1 MTIKIINMIT
11 AGTDYWFTATAPT
24 AVTDIVIAN
33 TDPEWGSGFE
43 WEMHIVPNVAGT
55 AGTKGVNTQ
64 ILSTV
69 DMNMAAPI
77 VGASPP
83 VVFVGSQI
91 FVNSIGGLSEKWL
104 LDTGDSIIIT
114 LDDTTS
120 TGFLGMTMGMPGA
133 PPNTSPNWVDNV
145 IASMDT
151 LSFSAA
157 DPLRPPGTY
166 NGVTGISS
174 GMPTFW
180 WGPPV
185 VGTFDIIVD
194 GTGLVTSVTVVDGG
208 TGHEIGDTITIPAAV
223 LGGANDFTMNV
234 ATLVDNKA
242 TVPCNLFINHIKI

>member
-1 MTIKIINMIT
+1 MIT

-33 TDPEWGSGFE
+33 TDPHPNSGFE
-43 WEMHIVPNVAGT
+43 WEMHIVEQG
-55 AGTKGVNTQ
+55 GTKGVNTR

-69 DMNMAAPI
+69 DMQMTPTGFGGTIA
-77 VGASPP
+77 VPP

-104 LDTGDSIIIT
+104 LDTGDSIVIT
-114 LDDTTS
+114 LDDTTL
-120 TGFLGMTMGMPGA
+120 TGFLGMTTTWA
-133 PPNTSPNWVDNV
+133 NTSPNWVDNV
-145 IASMDT
+145 IASMDP

-157 DPLRPPGTY
+157 DPLRPPGPY

-208 TGHEIGDTITIPAAV
+208 MYHEIGDTITIPAAA

>member
-11 AGTDYWFTATAPT
+11 AGTGYWFTATAPT

-33 TDPEWGSGFE
+33 TDPHPNSGFE
-43 WEMHIVPNVAGT
+43 WEMHIVPAAPGGG
-55 AGTKGVNTQ
+55 AGTKGVNTR

-69 DMNMAAPI
+69 DMQMTPTGFGGTIA
-77 VGASPP
+77 VPP

-104 LDTGDSIIIT
+104 LDTGDSIVIT

-120 TGFLGMTMGMPGA
+120 TGFLGMTTMGFG
-133 PPNTSPNWVDNV
+133 NTSPNWVDNV
-145 IASMDT
+145 IASMHN
-151 LSFSAA
+151 FGAA
-157 DPLRPPGTY
+157 GGWPAGTY
-166 NGVTGISS
+166 NGVTGTSS
-174 GMPTFW
+174 GLGPFW

-185 VGTFDIIVD
+185 VGTFDIVVD
-194 GTGLVTSVTVVDGG
+194 GTGAVTSVAVATGG
-208 TGHEIGDTITIPAAV
+208 MYQEIGDTITIPAAV
-223 LGGANDFTMNV
+223 LGGGVADFTMDV

>member
-1 MTIKIINMIT
+1 MIT
-11 AGTDYWFTATAPT
+11 AGTGYWFTATAPT

-43 WEMHIVPNVAGT
+43 WEMHIVPNAAG
-55 AGTKGVNTQ
+55 APGTKGVNTQ

-69 DMNMAAPI
+69 GMNMAPP
-77 VGASPP
+77 VGAAPSHPP

-120 TGFLGMTMGMPGA
+120 TGFLGMTMGGMGPC
-133 PPNTSPNWVDNV
+133 NTSPNWVDNV
-145 IASMDT
+145 IASMDP

-157 DPLRPPGTY
+157 DPSRTQGTY

-174 GMPTFW
+174 GMGKFW
-180 WGPPV
+180 WPPPV

-208 TGHEIGDTITIPAAV
+208 MYHEIGDTITIPAAA

>member
-1 MTIKIINMIT
+1 MIT

-33 TDPEWGSGFE
+33 TDPMWGSGFE
-43 WEMHIVPNVAGT
+43 WEMHIVPNAAG
-55 AGTKGVNTQ
+55 APGTKGVNTQ

-69 DMNMAAPI
+69 GMNMAPP
-77 VGASPP
+77 VGAAPSHPP

-104 LDTGDSIIIT
+104 LDTGDSIVIT
-114 LDDTTS
+114 LDDTTL
-120 TGFLGMTMGMPGA
+120 TGFLGMTTTWA
-133 PPNTSPNWVDNV
+133 NTSPNWVDNV
-145 IASMDT
+145 IASMDP

-157 DPLRPPGTY
+157 DPLRPPGPY

-208 TGHEIGDTITIPAAV
+208 MYHEIGDTITIPAAA